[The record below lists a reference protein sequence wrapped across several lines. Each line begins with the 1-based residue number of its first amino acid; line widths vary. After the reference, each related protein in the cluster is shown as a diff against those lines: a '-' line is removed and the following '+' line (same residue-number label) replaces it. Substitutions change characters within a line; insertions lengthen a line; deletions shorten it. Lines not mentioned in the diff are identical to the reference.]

1 MLQAVLFDL
10 DGTLLQI
17 DAEEFVS
24 EYLKEL
30 SAAAASVVEPE
41 YFVRALL
48 ASTNVMRRRRKQKQT
63 NAEAFWLDF
72 RRRIGENTDDLQPLL
87 DDFYANRFNSLS
99 RITRPND
106 NAYQAVKKALDL
118 GLRIVLA
125 TNPVFPES
133 AIRDRMNWA
142 GVEIYS
148 DLITSYENMHYSKPD
163 TDIITE
169 IACE

>member
-72 RRRIGENTDDLQPLL
+72 RRRI
-87 DDFYANRFNSLS
+87 
-99 RITRPND
+99 
-106 NAYQAVKKALDL
+106 
-118 GLRIVLA
+118 
-125 TNPVFPES
+125 
-133 AIRDRMNWA
+133 
-142 GVEIYS
+142 
-148 DLITSYENMHYSKPD
+148 
-163 TDIITE
+163 
-169 IACE
+169 C